1 MAMVAEP
8 SGRWVYAVAEHVGA
22 ACLEGVAGVG
32 GAPVRAIS
40 AAGLAA
46 VVGDVPLPEFGEAGL
61 RRNLEDLDW
70 LEATARAHHRVV
82 AAVAEHVPV
91 IPMQLATVYVGDA
104 SVQALL
110 TDRAADLRAALGR
123 TSGRQEWGVKAY
135 AVRPAGPGGGPDPAA
150 SEPESPAAGS
160 GAAYLRRRR
169 TELAAQQD
177 ARRDALASAEV
188 VHGELARLAADNRLH
203 PPQAA
208 QLSGATAQMLLNAAY
223 LLDDERGS
231 DFTATVA
238 ELAGQHPSVRLELT
252 GPWPPYSFA
261 GPREENGQA

>member
-1 MAMVAEP
+1 MMTVAEP
-8 SGRWVYAVAEHVGA
+8 SGAWVYAVAEHVPEG
-22 ACLEGVAGVG
+22 CLGEVSGVG
-32 GAPVRAIS
+32 GTPVRAIS

-61 RRNLEDLDW
+61 RSNLEDLDW

-82 AAVAEHVPV
+82 AAVAEHAPV
-91 IPMQLATVYVGDA
+91 IPMQLATVYMGDA

-110 TDRAADLRAALGR
+110 TARVADFRAALGR

-135 AVRPAGPGGGPDPAA
+135 AAGPAGPGAGPEPPAGQ
-150 SEPESPAAGS
+150 PGSPAAGS

-177 ARRDALASAEV
+177 ARRDALASAEI
-188 VHGELARLAADNRLH
+188 VHGELARLATDIRLH

-208 QLSGATAQMLLNAAY
+208 QLSGTAAQMLLNAAY

-231 DFTATVA
+231 DFAAAVA
-238 ELAGQHPSVRLELT
+238 ELAEQHPRVRIELT
-252 GPWPPYSFA
+252 GPWPPYSFT
-261 GPREENGQA
+261 GPSGDERPT